1 MVEAASPK
9 LSVLR
14 ARVLAAQEKIAT
26 QGVTLRQA
34 IEELT
39 ARGIVLLDYP
49 THCVHIC
56 GHSAWASQFKYSE
69 GCLRRLWQREL

>member
-34 IEELT
+34 IEEL
-39 ARGIVLLDYP
+39 AAAGQQQQGQHRP
-49 THCVHIC
+49 
-56 GHSAWASQFKYSE
+56 QP
-69 GCLRRLWQREL
+69 